1 MAISRTHG
9 SRLAAFSTA
18 CGSCGV
24 LLLIWHSCHV
34 RLLIH
39 AYVLQTSHP
48 AATRCRARPI
58 VAARS
63 HDVVIITCVCTMV
76 LALRLATICS
86 GELHGLI
93 NNVGINI
100 RKPTL
105 QYTAADVQTLLSV
118 NLASAFHL
126 SQLCYPQL
134 QAADN
139 ASVLFMS
146 SVAGG
151 PLAMKSG
158 CVYAMTKGA
167 AALDTVFPAHFAIHM
182 LQALA

>member
-1 MAISRTHG
+1 MHMAPRSLID
-9 SRLAAFSTA
+9 AA
-18 CGSCGV
+18 
-24 LLLIWHSCHV
+24 
-34 RLLIH
+34 
-39 AYVLQTSHP
+39 
-48 AATRCRARPI
+48 AARFLTCPI

-63 HDVVIITCVCTMV
+63 NGVVIMTCACTIV
-76 LALRLATICS
+76 LALRLVNLCP
-86 GELHGLI
+86 GELHALI

-167 AALDTVFPAHFAIHM
+167 AALNAFSCT
-182 LQALA
+182 LQRNRCKLLRSLSSAKRNPTARHEQLLALM